1 MDKNSFRSG
10 RQVFS
15 RQFMNNYRKEIWAL
29 VQLIR
34 RIEPVPNVSHLYCL
48 NVGLFHPVSDRW
60 SAKTEAFSRT
70 FHT

>member
-1 MDKNSFRSG
+1 MDKNSFRSD

-34 RIEPVPNVSHLYCL
+34 RIEPVPNASHL
-48 NVGLFHPVSDRW
+48 
-60 SAKTEAFSRT
+60 
-70 FHT
+70 

>member
-1 MDKNSFRSG
+1 MDKNSFRSD

-34 RIEPVPNVSHLYCL
+34 RIEPVPNASHLYCL

-60 SAKTEAFSRT
+60 SANTEAFSRT